1 MRGAILINGNIE
13 VESDF
18 VRMAR
23 EHLLSSR
30 HGDPAVRDS
39 RKVLLVTA
47 AWGQHEYEEGQV
59 KETLREVGVPSRFEN
74 GHDTNLQNLGLYH
87 AYTRFFAE
95 EPALAGAWTA
105 RQDLIED
112 ARRYYVERNSFYVY
126 TLRRTIAHLRQRSPG
141 VSLGRVMS
149 DVTGQYTHP
158 PGQFD
163 GDRLLEYFLGR
174 DLRDT
179 IRRLVENDD
188 RMVELIADLDQQ
200 FVDGTGLHHHGL
212 WRRLRE
218 DLEARILSSNSIFI
232 FGGQV
237 GLLIRCVAFFRLREV
252 LMEAL
257 RRGTCIYTVSAG
269 SVLLCERMIVY
280 NDFDS
285 DFGPRSEF
293 QLLDR
298 GLGLVRHLQV
308 FPHCM
313 DRIQTD
319 DPDNLCYLAHRF
331 QNRTCVGLNKDSFL
345 LLEAEPELRCTSI
358 GRRDGVY
365 VFDSHGRKRRYD
377 HGERIPL
384 TPVRE
389 GETSGR

>member
-30 HGDPAVRDS
+30 HVDPAVRES

-47 AWGQHEYEEGQV
+47 AWGGHEYEEGQV
-59 KETLREVGVPSRFEN
+59 KETLREVGVPSRFQG
-74 GHDTNLQNLGLYH
+74 GHDVNLQNLGLYH
-87 AYTRFFAE
+87 AYVRFFEAE
-95 EPALAGAWTA
+95 AELARLWTS

-112 ARRYYVERNSFYVY
+112 ARRYYLERNSFYVHS
-126 TLRRTIAHLRQRSPG
+126 LRGALAHLRQRNPRLTLSR
-141 VSLGRVMS
+141 LMS

-163 GDRLLEYFLGR
+163 GGRLLEYFLGR
-174 DLRDT
+174 DVHDT
-179 IRRLVENDD
+179 VRRLVDNDD
-188 RMVELIADLDQQ
+188 RMVELIEDLDRQ
-200 FVDGTGLHHHGL
+200 FVDGTGLHFHGL
-212 WRRLRE
+212 WLHLRRE
-218 DLEARILSSNSIFI
+218 LEQRILSSNSIFV
-232 FGGQV
+232 FGGQI
-237 GLLIRCVAFFRLREV
+237 GLLIRCVSFFRLREV

-285 DFGPRSEF
+285 ELGPRSEF

-358 GRRDGVY
+358 GTYDGVY

-377 HGERIPL
+377 HGQRIPL
-384 TPVRE
+384 TTAGGPPESR
-389 GETSGR
+389 

>member
-18 VRMAR
+18 VRLAR
-23 EHLLSSR
+23 QELLSSR
-30 HGDPAVRDS
+30 HEDPAVRES
-39 RKVLLVTA
+39 RKVLLITA
-47 AWGQHEYEEGQV
+47 AWRAHEYEEGEV
-59 KETLREVGVPSRFEN
+59 KSTLREVGIPSRYE
-74 GHDTNLQNLGLYH
+74 GGYDANLQNLGLYH
-87 AYTRFFAE
+87 AYVDFFAA
-95 EPALAGAWTA
+95 EPELAAAWAA

-112 ARRYYVERNSFYVY
+112 ARRYYLERNTFFVA
-126 TLRRTIAHLRQRSPG
+126 TLRRTIAHLRGRCPDRG
-141 VSLGRVMS
+141 LARVMAG
-149 DVTGQYTHP
+149 VTERYSHP

-163 GDRLLEYFLGR
+163 GDRLLGYFLGR
-174 DLRDT
+174 DVRDT

-200 FVDGTGLHHHGL
+200 FVDGTGLHHHPQ
-212 WRRLRE
+212 WRRSRE
-218 DLEARILSSNSIFI
+218 VLEERILSSNSIFI
-232 FGGQV
+232 FGGHL
-237 GLLIRCVAFFRLREV
+237 GALIRCVSFFRLRDS
-252 LMEAL
+252 LLEAL
-257 RRGTCIYTVSAG
+257 RRGSTIYTVSAG

-285 DFGPRSEF
+285 ELGPRSEF

-331 QNRTCVGLNKDSFL
+331 QNRLCVGLNKDSLL
-345 LLEAEPELRCTSI
+345 LLEAQPEIRCTSI
-358 GRRDGVY
+358 GRHDGVY
-365 VFDSHGRKRRYD
+365 VFDASGHKRRYD
-377 HGERIPL
+377 HGEQIPL
-384 TPVRE
+384 VARA
-389 GETSGR
+389 